1 MLAIFKRILIDR
13 KYSLIIFLV
22 VGIGMLW
29 MYVAMFPAIQTQG
42 EFIVDILEQFPEK
55 VQTVMEGLGADAASL
70 TTIEGFLA
78 SKQYSLI
85 WPLLA
90 VLMIAGLAGATIAG
104 EIEKGSLEIT
114 LARPVSRTKIL
125 LGRYLAGVVLILAFT
140 FVSIFS
146 IVPLAGLY
154 DVDISISNVVKLSVL
169 AFLFGW
175 AVLSLSM
182 FFSSILSERSRAFA
196 TIGGLMMGMYVLNT
210 VALISEKYENI
221 RYTSFFHYFDTVG
234 ALINNTIGRTSI
246 IVFIICIIIFTGLG
260 IYLFNKRDIVV

>member
-1 MLAIFKRILIDR
+1 MFTIFKRILIDR
-13 KYSLIIFLV
+13 KYSLTVFLV

-55 VQTVMEGLGADAASL
+55 VQKVMEGLGADAASL

-114 LARPVSRTKIL
+114 LARPVSRTSLL
-125 LGRYLAGVVLILAFT
+125 LGRYLAGVALILAFT

-146 IVPLAGLY
+146 IIPLAGIY

-182 FFSSILSERSRAFA
+182 FFSSILSERSRTFA
-196 TIGGLMMGMYVLNT
+196 TIGGVMMGMYVLNT
-210 VALISEKYENI
+210 VALVSEKYENI

-246 IVFIICIIIFTGLG
+246 VVFIIVIIVFTGLS
-260 IYLFNKRDIVV
+260 IYFFNKRDIAI

>member
-1 MLAIFKRILIDR
+1 MFTIFKRIIIDR
-13 KYSLIIFLV
+13 KYSLIVYLA

-42 EFIVDILEQFPEK
+42 EFVVNILEQFPEK
-55 VQTVMEGLGADAASL
+55 LQKVMEGLGADAASL

-78 SKQYSLI
+78 TKQYSLV

-125 LGRYLAGVVLILAFT
+125 LGRYLAGVMLIFAFT

-146 IVPLAGLY
+146 VVPMANFY
-154 DVDISISNVVKLSVL
+154 DVDINISNVIKLSIL

-182 FFSSILSERSRAFA
+182 FFSSILSERSRTFA

-210 VALISEKYENI
+210 VALISDKYENI
-221 RYTSFFHYFDTVG
+221 KYTSFFHYFDTVG

-246 IVFIICIIIFTGLG
+246 VVFIIVIIVFTGLG
-260 IYLFNKRDIVV
+260 IYLFNKRDIAI